1 MTSGSG
7 AGIKNK
13 KDLNAEAE
21 GAETQLVKIKNT
33 ATTDGKVDLAKVQDI
48 VRALRRRY
56 QSRSN
61 VQSVFKDWDK
71 SGKGYLEPKDIQV
84 MLDKMGLKVNHDE
97 AEMMVLCIDTDGN
110 ERVTMNEF
118 LDLVFTQNDGI
129 SSLDLN
135 KMGVGNEQLGSGEE
149 RKASF
154 VEELK
159 KKAELAAK
167 LRPMNQWKF
176 FLQKNLN
183 NIAMDLLTVDSDRK
197 YYVEYKD
204 LMKVIDR
211 RAKIPEYLKQENGE
225 LLHEFLGNYI
235 DHSNGH
241 VDYRSLVDDI
251 REFNYEQA
259 NKQKPGDLDETR
271 VAAFSRT
278 PNEPRKRKTIF
289 EDEYIVLDSQKVP
302 TNVLDQID

>member
-1 MTSGSG
+1 MGV
-7 AGIKNK
+7 KNK
-13 KDLNAEAE
+13 KDVNAAAE
-21 GAETQLVKIKNT
+21 GAETQLVQIRNT

-61 VQSVFKDWDK
+61 VQTIFKDWDK
-71 SGKGYLEPKDIQV
+71 SGKGFLEPNDIQT
-84 MLDKMGLKVNHDE
+84 MLDKMGLKVNRDE
-97 AEMMVLCIDTDGN
+97 AEMLVLCIDTDGN

-135 KMGVGNEQLGSGEE
+135 RMGVGNEYLGSGEE
-149 RKASF
+149 RKQSF

-176 FLQKNLN
+176 FIQKNLN
-183 NIAMDLLTVDSDRK
+183 NIAMDLLAVDSDRK

-211 RAKIPEYLKQENGE
+211 RAKIPEYLKQESGD
-225 LLHEFLGNYI
+225 LLHEFMGQYV
-235 DHSNGH
+235 DHNNGH
-241 VDYRSLVDDI
+241 VDYRSLVEDI

-259 NKQKPGDLDETR
+259 NQKGTAGGDLQETHI
-271 VAAFSRT
+271 AAFSKT
-278 PNEPRKRKTIF
+278 PGNETRKRKTIF
-289 EDEYIVLDSQKVP
+289 EDNYIVLDSQKVP
-302 TNVLDQID
+302 PNMLDQID

>member
-1 MTSGSG
+1 MGV
-7 AGIKNK
+7 KNK
-13 KDLNAEAE
+13 KDVNAAAE
-21 GAETQLVKIKNT
+21 GAETQLVQIRNT

-61 VQSVFKDWDK
+61 VQTIFKDWDK
-71 SGKGYLEPKDIQV
+71 SGKGFLEPNDIQT
-84 MLDKMGLKVNHDE
+84 MLDKMGLKVNRDE
-97 AEMMVLCIDTDGN
+97 AEMLVLCIDTDGN

-135 KMGVGNEQLGSGEE
+135 RMGVGNEYLGSGEE
-149 RKASF
+149 RKQSF

-167 LRPMNQWKF
+167 IRPMNQWKF
-176 FLQKNLN
+176 FIQKNLN
-183 NIAMDLLTVDSDRK
+183 NIAMDLLAVDSDRK

-211 RAKIPEYLKQENGE
+211 RAKIPGYLK
-225 LLHEFLGNYI
+225 
-235 DHSNGH
+235 
-241 VDYRSLVDDI
+241 
-251 REFNYEQA
+251 
-259 NKQKPGDLDETR
+259 
-271 VAAFSRT
+271 
-278 PNEPRKRKTIF
+278 
-289 EDEYIVLDSQKVP
+289 
-302 TNVLDQID
+302 